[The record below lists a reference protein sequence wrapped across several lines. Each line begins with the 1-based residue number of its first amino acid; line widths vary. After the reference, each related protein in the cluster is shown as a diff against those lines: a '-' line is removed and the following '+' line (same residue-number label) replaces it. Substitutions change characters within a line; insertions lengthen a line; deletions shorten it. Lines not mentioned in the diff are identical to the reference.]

1 MKAVRLGVIGLAVGM
16 IGGLAVLTGG
26 CANEQEKR
34 GHELYT
40 HYCSDCHGESGKQKE
55 GFNCSSMP
63 DPKQK
68 DL

>member
-1 MKAVRLGVIGLAVGM
+1 MKAARLGVIGLAVGM

-40 HYCSDCHGESGKQKE
+40 HYCSD
-55 GFNCSSMP
+55 
-63 DPKQK
+63 
-68 DL
+68 